1 MSCNTIC
8 KINFCHYLVAVH
20 ILGNYLSSNKIKTL
34 YILFRFEHNL
44 DFCTLLVLLIFNS
57 RCHVLLLL
65 QELLSQLEDNQQN
78 ISSKAISTQVLCDA
92 NKQMINVIQTELNSQ
107 MKEIQ
112 NQVQHNREEI
122 NLKNLTSKADEV
134 STESTTV
141 EDNTKSPFQAIPT
154 TKPE

>member
-1 MSCNTIC
+1 MRCNTVC
-8 KINFCHYLVAVH
+8 KINFCHYLFAVH

-44 DFCTLLVLLIFNS
+44 DFCTLLVLLIFTS
-57 RCHVLLLL
+57 RCLVLLLL

-92 NKQMINVIQTELNSQ
+92 NKQMINDIQTELKSQ

-112 NQVQHNREEI
+112 NQVQHKEEI
-122 NLKNLTSKADEV
+122 NLKSLTSKADEV
-134 STESTTV
+134 STESTTI

-154 TKPE
+154 ATPE